1 MRETVIRMFDALVLV
16 LMILMVAGTL
26 VLSAVRYTSDGAVVG
41 VVTFC
46 FGFVITLL
54 VGGVLFTI
62 VNIHDNSK
70 RTADALEKLT
80 KRLGGSD

>member
-1 MRETVIRMFDALVLV
+1 MREIVIRMFDALVLV

-26 VLSAVRYTSDGAVVG
+26 VLSVLRYNSEGAVVG

-70 RTADALEKLT
+70 RSADALEKLT
-80 KRLGGSD
+80 KRLGGSE